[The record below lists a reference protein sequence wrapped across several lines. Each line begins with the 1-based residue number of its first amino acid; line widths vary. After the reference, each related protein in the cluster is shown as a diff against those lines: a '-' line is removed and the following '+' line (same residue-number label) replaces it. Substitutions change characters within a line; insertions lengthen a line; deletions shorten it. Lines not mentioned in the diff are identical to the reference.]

1 MAVSVRD
8 ITESPVFA
16 FKCCYRMQAARL
28 TEKERMWLNGGP
40 GVYSCDYRKY
50 YDLATDDWK
59 FDRIPEIMDGKN
71 VADYVDA
78 DIEARLDALEQE
90 EDQLE
95 VSF

>member
-1 MAVSVRD
+1 M
-8 ITESPVFA
+8 
-16 FKCCYRMQAARL
+16 

-78 DIEARLDALEQE
+78 DIDARLEALERE

-95 VSF
+95 VRTLFGVSLLQAVELCEVFFFLFFSSV